1 MWNGKRNM
9 DQYNQILSDSFMRDD
24 AEIKIQIYR
33 NIVNIL
39 YFFLLIFQKIIK

>member
-39 YFFLLIFQKIIK
+39 YSFLLIFQKIIK